1 MRRWIAS
8 AVAEEGA
15 HLLKQDWLGYL
26 VFGASLLRHTP
37 TELKAD
43 RTLMLEAVPGGAE
56 GEGPEQHLVSLAH
69 KTSRAR
75 QAPTFW
81 AKRRAARRFSAQLK
95 RETLNRSS
103 TRTSS
108 LEVPTSRRG
117 ACHRRARSADLAD
130 VRGPSCLCRTDLRLR
145 LLEPR
150 SFRAATS

>member
-1 MRRWIAS
+1 MWALLDFPLRGGHRHPMRRWIAS

-15 HLLKQDWLGYL
+15 HLLKQDWLNYL

-43 RTLMLEAVPGGAE
+43 RALMLEAVPGGAE

-81 AKRRAARRFSAQLK
+81 AKHRAARGFSAQVK
-95 RETLNRSS
+95 REILN
-103 TRTSS
+103 
-108 LEVPTSRRG
+108 
-117 ACHRRARSADLAD
+117 
-130 VRGPSCLCRTDLRLR
+130 
-145 LLEPR
+145 
-150 SFRAATS
+150 